1 MKGGVFMRCYLFMA
15 DGEYEE
21 EVALELRR
29 KIKELYAKS
38 KILFF
43 SFRNPGVFAER
54 GFAEIL
60 GSRPRGT
67 LKEWASICQALW
79 RRRNLRERR
88 ILIGQNLAL
97 LALVALLGGK
107 KVTLILLA
115 GARPFFPSSWRLLL
129 IRRFARTVLSDD
141 ASLAETLRRHNIPAY
156 FVGNILADLLHPAD
170 FTFRHGKK
178 PIFSFFPRKESF
190 KEDLEFYLDLSE
202 RIAEK
207 SSLYFLLALP
217 TGTSLGTAK
226 EIAFAKGWVFRESF
240 EGEIIEGYLAKGRV
254 YLNLTRFSSEALA
267 QAEYVASADQPVLVT
282 AAGLGKTAV
291 PVQLGKMEETLAL
304 LFHSVSLFEYNQAM
318 GAQYG
323 KRGALERIASFLLW
337 GVVEDPSLSHELRL
351 LQKRG

>member
-1 MKGGVFMRCYLFMA
+1 MRCYLLIA
-15 DGEYEE
+15 EGKHEE

-29 KIKELYAKS
+29 KMKGLCAKS
-38 KILFF
+38 KIVFF

-60 GSRPRGT
+60 GSRRRGT
-67 LKEWASICQALW
+67 LKDWISICRAFW
-79 RRRNLRERR
+79 RRRSIRERR
-88 ILIGQNLAL
+88 IFIGQNLVF
-97 LALVALLGGK
+97 LALAVLFGGK
-107 KVTLILLA
+107 KVTFIPLA
-115 GARPFFPSSWRLLL
+115 GVHPLLPSFWHFFL
-129 IRRFARTVLSDD
+129 IRRFVRTVLSDD
-141 ASLAETLRRHNIPAY
+141 ASLVEILRHQNIPAY
-156 FVGNILADLLHPAD
+156 FVGNILADLLHTAD
-170 FTFRHGKK
+170 FSFHHGKK

-190 KEDLEFYLDLSE
+190 REDVEFCLDLSE

-217 TGTSLGTAK
+217 RGTSLGAVK
-226 EIAFAKGWVFRESF
+226 EIASARGWTFWESL
-240 EGEIIEGYLAKGRV
+240 EGEIIEGYLVKGRV

-267 QAEYVASADQPVLVT
+267 QAEYVASADQVVLVT
-282 AAGLGKTAV
+282 AAGLEKTAV
-291 PVQLGKMEETLAL
+291 PVQSGKIEETLAL

-337 GVVEDPSLSHELRL
+337 GIVEDPSLSHQLRL